1 MTALPRGSMLPNP
14 HLQPQRRCILPAWL
28 LSVPTVLPF
37 PQQEALSSWPL
48 LHSPCL
54 PVPGPGT
61 GFFLPLAGVPGPPAC
76 NRAVRAGAGL
86 RSGRPECT
94 PPLLCAVSSLGQWGP
109 WSQPQAAGCG
119 SSTLGS
125 WVRGESQGA
134 GVWEI
139 LCIRHWP

>member
-1 MTALPRGSMLPNP
+1 MLPSP
-14 HLQPQRRCILPAWL
+14 HLQTQRRCILPAGL
-28 LSVPTVLPF
+28 LSVPNVLPF

-61 GFFLPLAGVPGPPAC
+61 GFFLPLAYSPGPPAHY
-76 NRAVRAGAGL
+76 RAVGAGAGL

-109 WSQPQAAGCG
+109 CRQPQAAGCG
-119 SSTLGS
+119 SITLGS
-125 WVRGESQGA
+125 WVRGEWQEA
-134 GVWEI
+134 GVWAV
-139 LCIRHWP
+139 LHVRH